1 MRRGRAL
8 AAWVLAAAAAL
19 PVAATTAEPDHMG
32 STSGPGVSIAFAAYA
47 PPVLEALVGEPVT
60 WTNDSVRAHTVTADD
75 GSFDSGRLI
84 GGDHFTHAFAAEG
97 EVPYHCEIHA
107 GMAGTVDVHALLLDV
122 PRQAAAPG
130 RPFPLTGRAALP
142 PGTSVSIQAD
152 IGAGFTA
159 VGQTTVREDGSYAVA
174 VTPATSGRYRAVAGP
189 EASPD
194 VGLTVLDHHITL
206 TTRRVRTGRLV
217 LSTRVAPAA
226 PGGTVVLQLFLPE
239 HFGWWPVRQ
248 LRLGRDSSAR
258 LVLRLHRRVAARLLL
273 TLPDGAT
280 PLAVTPVRRIGPT
293 VPR

>member
-1 MRRGRAL
+1 MRRRWAPV
-8 AAWVLAAAAAL
+8 AWVLAAAAAL

-32 STSGPGVSIAFAAYA
+32 RAGGPGVSIGFAAYVPA
-47 PPVLEALVGEPVT
+47 TLEVLVGEPVT
-60 WTNDSVRAHTVTADD
+60 WADDSVRAHTVTADD

-84 GGDHFTHAFAAEG
+84 GGDHFTRTFAAEG

-107 GMAGTVDVHALLLDV
+107 GMAGTVGVHALLLDV

-130 RPFPLTGRAALP
+130 RPFPLSGSAALP
-142 PGTSVSIQAD
+142 PGTAVSIQAD
-152 IGAGFTA
+152 TGGGFTP

-174 VTPATSGRYRAVAGP
+174 VTPATSGRYRAVAGSA
-189 EASPD
+189 ASPD

-206 TTRRVRTGRLV
+206 TVRRVRGGRLV
-217 LSTRVAPAA
+217 LSTAVAPAA

-239 HFGWWPVRQ
+239 HFGWWPVRR

-258 LVLRLHRRVAARLLL
+258 IVLRLHRRVAARALL

-280 PLAVTPVRRIGPT
+280 PLALTPVRRLGPG